1 MIARRAFLRLLAG
14 GAAAAA
20 LPGCDPAPTDDL
32 LPPFLPFTLTKGPW
46 VHLTGPT
53 TASLR
58 FETREDVDVLPQVL
72 GPDGPLALVEARSS
86 ADVALAWGLEIS
98 GNPLDEAGPHVL
110 HEIVLEGLTPG
121 ADYRWTVPDGS
132 GGQVEGAFQA
142 APAASADVVIGW
154 IADTMYPASVD
165 VMAALAAQ
173 APQLVIHGGDIQYRT
188 NPADTWN
195 GFFAAMAPNTTQ
207 AALHLVFGNHEL
219 DTDDEA
225 TEYFDRLFAGQGPGP
240 SVRAHVVRFGRA
252 AIVCLDSETGALDD
266 PDSAQVL
273 WARATLAEVAAEGRI
288 PILALHRPT
297 YTLSKYGPRDL
308 GARTV
313 VHALAQDHGVP
324 LVLAGHVHG
333 FERFVVDGVTYL
345 VDGGGGALLTDVDE
359 RRDEIAAER
368 PGEPDLRV
376 SAERS
381 FGATLIE
388 VGSARIVLTRVGRD
402 GEVLDRA
409 EISR

>member
-1 MIARRAFLRLLAG
+1 MHRRAFLRLLAG
-14 GAAAAA
+14 GAAVAA

-32 LPPFLPFTLTKGPW
+32 LPPFIPFTLTKGPW

-58 FETREDVDVLPQVL
+58 FETREDVQVLPAVI
-72 GPDGPLALVEARSS
+72 GPDGALTLVDARSS
-86 ADVALAWGLEIS
+86 AQVELAWGLEIS
-98 GNPLDEAGPHVL
+98 GNPMDEAGEHVV
-110 HEIVLEGLTPG
+110 HEIVLEGLAPG
-121 ADYRWTVPDGS
+121 ALYRWSVPDGS
-132 GGQVEGAFQA
+132 GGQVEGSFQA
-142 APAASADVVIGW
+142 APPIIDDVVIGW

-165 VMAALAAQ
+165 VMATLAAQ

-195 GFFAAMAPNTTQ
+195 GFFAAMAPNTSQ

-225 TEYFDRLFAGQGPGP
+225 THYFDRLFPGQGPGP

-266 PDSAQVL
+266 PESAQVQ
-273 WARATLAEVAAEGRI
+273 WARATLEEVAAEGRV

-308 GARTV
+308 RARDV
-313 VHALAQDHGVP
+313 VHGLARDHAVP

-333 FERFVVDGVTYL
+333 FERFVVDGVTY
-345 VDGGGGALLTDVDE
+345 VIDGGGGALLTDVDE
-359 RRDEIAAER
+359 RRDEIAQDR
-368 PGEPDLRV
+368 PGEPELRV
-376 SAERS
+376 AASRS

-388 VGSARIVLTRVGRD
+388 VGSARIVLTRIGRD
-402 GEVLDRA
+402 GEQIDRA
-409 EISR
+409 EITR